1 MESDYFQPSFPPD
14 DHPAFSSVSA
24 TPSTRGRI
32 LIVSASDAE
41 ANPLRHALDAIER
54 QSFDIDHVRSANDAL
69 CRLGSGE
76 FDIAFIDGQVGGTDG
91 ANIIRRAGRR
101 LSPTPMVYVSDNHAA
116 GNGEA
121 DIPGGATDMLL
132 ATEISPLLL
141 RRVIRYAR
149 SNHAAARRLI
159 VDEYRYREIAEDAS
173 EANDQKSRFL
183 ALMSHEFRTP
193 LNAILGFSEAIGHE
207 IFGELGGEGA
217 RRYKEYVQHIHS
229 SGTHLLSLINDLLDL
244 SKIEAGK
251 QEIDPAQTKLGDV
264 LQDVIGMVMPQARAC
279 GVSLAADAAGVSEMD
294 VYADRRLIMQ
304 AVLNVVANA
313 VKFSPAGETVSIRAS
328 REGRNAVVTVT
339 DRGCGIPKSELV
351 RVLEPF
357 HQAGTLETRPGRG
370 TGLGLPLSHSIMAL
384 HQGGLEIASEEGRGT
399 TVSLWLPRE
408 CDEAES
414 EAA

>member
-1 MESDYFQPSFPPD
+1 MPPAMARRTFP
-14 DHPAFSSVSA
+14 
-24 TPSTRGRI
+24 
-32 LIVSASDAE
+32 
-41 ANPLRHALDAIER
+41 
-54 QSFDIDHVRSANDAL
+54 
-69 CRLGSGE
+69 
-76 FDIAFIDGQVGGTDG
+76 
-91 ANIIRRAGRR
+91 
-101 LSPTPMVYVSDNHAA
+101 
-116 GNGEA
+116 
-121 DIPGGATDMLL
+121 
-132 ATEISPLLL
+132 
-141 RRVIRYAR
+141 
-149 SNHAAARRLI
+149 AARRLI

-183 ALMSHEFRTP
+183 ALMSHEYRTP
-193 LNAILGFSEAIGHE
+193 LNTILGFSEAIGHE
-207 IFGELGGEGA
+207 IFGELGDEGA

-229 SGTHLLSLINDLLDL
+229 SGTNLLGLINDLLDP

-264 LQDVIGMVMPQARAC
+264 RQDVIGMVMPQARAC
-279 GVSLAADAAGVSEMD
+279 GVSFAADGAGVSEMD
-294 VYADRRLIMQ
+294 VYAARRPIMQ

-339 DRGCGIPKSELV
+339 DRGCGIPKGELV